1 MSRNNLFDFRRKA
14 TLLLNVTEDYII
26 YDFWLR
32 VASLMFLSNYNIN
45 MQSNFIFED
54 LGQIPYKKAWDYQ
67 KLIFNRLTDIKKD
80 EIGNKNQLLFC
91 EHPHV
96 FTIGKSGKLSNLLIS
111 KELLKEKGIEH
122 FHIDRGGDITYH
134 GPGQIVVYPL
144 FDLNTFGIGTR
155 DYVFKIE
162 KIMIR
167 TMKKFGIECGRLDG
181 AAGIWL
187 EPNVPAKS
195 RKICAIGVRSSRR
208 VTMHGLALN
217 VNTDL
222 SFFNYINPCGFTDK
236 GVTSMEKELEKVV
249 DIEDVKSVLLDNF
262 RKEFA

>member
-1 MSRNNLFDFRRKA
+1 
-14 TLLLNVTEDYII
+14 
-26 YDFWLR
+26 
-32 VASLMFLSNYNIN
+32 
-45 MQSNFIFED
+45 MQSNFTFED
-54 LGQIPYKKAWDYQ
+54 LKQIPYKIAWDYQ
-67 KLIFNRLTDIKKD
+67 KSIFNGLIDNKKE
-80 EIGNKNQLLFC
+80 EIENINSLLFC

-111 KELLKEKGIEH
+111 RELLVKKKIEY

-144 FDLNTFGIGTR
+144 FDLDTFRIGTR
-155 DYVFKIE
+155 EYVFKLEEIVI
-162 KIMIR
+162 K
-167 TMKKFGIECGRLDG
+167 TMKSFGIECGRLDG

-187 EPNVPAKS
+187 EPNSPAKS

-236 GVTSMEKELEKVV
+236 GVTSMEKELGKVV
-249 DIEDVKSVLLDNF
+249 NNEDVKAFLLRNF
-262 RKEFA
+262 QAEFQFSK